1 MASGSGAARRE
12 NVMKMSGL
20 FMSLALSVLL
30 VAPVMAQV
38 PQGSQTSPG
47 RSRAP
52 MATDLAEP
60 NPNAQRNG
68 GVVDIN
74 SASPSQLDALPG
86 MNASNAQAIVAN
98 RPYKAKDELT
108 QRNVIPSK
116 VYDQIKDRIVAIQGS
131 AGAGSSGSTIPPA
144 PSGTGTAK

>member
-1 MASGSGAARRE
+1 MASGSGAAIRE

-30 VAPVMAQV
+30 VAPVVAQV

-60 NPNAQRNG
+60 NPQKA

-86 MNASNAQAIVAN
+86 MDASNAQAIVAY
-98 RPYKAKDELT
+98 RPYKAKDELA
-108 QRNVIPSK
+108 QRNVIPAK
-116 VYDQIKDRIVAIQGS
+116 LYDQIKDRIVAIQGS
-131 AGAGSSGSTIPPA
+131 PSAVSSGSTMPPA
-144 PSGTGTAK
+144 STGTGTAK